1 MGLLDIWFL
10 NYGEKEEAIIK
21 IFQKDCINLLV
32 ETIDL
37 FNCSLCIKAFTQ
49 PNGSIKGSLENHSQW
64 N

>member
-21 IFQKDCINLLV
+21 IFQKVCINLLV

-37 FNCSLCIKAFTQ
+37 FNSVLHILK
-49 PNGSIKGSLENHSQW
+49 HSHSPKEV
-64 N
+64 